1 MRVLWVWL
9 FLLAGC
15 AYNTTGRSA
24 ANVGNIYIPFFA
36 DETSGERAPDLG
48 SRLTQQL
55 VLEFQRD
62 KEIHVYQ
69 GENERDLADK
79 ELLGTLRRL
88 TEAVLTRSAE
98 ETEEEYIV
106 VVSCSIK
113 YDDIRSGEVLWQ
125 DAAVSGDGNYR
136 IEEGDPGFERAL
148 DEALKEIVDKILDKT
163 VRAW

>member
-1 MRVLWVWL
+1 MRAWVAVL
-9 FLLAGC
+9 LLCSGC

-48 SRLTQQL
+48 TRATQLL

-69 GENERDLADK
+69 GDRERDLADK
-79 ELLGTLRRL
+79 ELLGTVKRL
-88 TEAVLTRSAE
+88 SEAVLTRSAE
-98 ETEEEYIV
+98 ETQEEYRV
-106 VVSCSIK
+106 VLTCAIQ
-113 YDDIRSGEVLWQ
+113 YTDIASGAILWQ
-125 DAAVSGDGNYR
+125 DGALSGDGNYR
-136 IEEGDPGFERAL
+136 IDEGEPGFQRAL
-148 DEALKEIVDKILDKT
+148 DEALGEVIDKILDKT